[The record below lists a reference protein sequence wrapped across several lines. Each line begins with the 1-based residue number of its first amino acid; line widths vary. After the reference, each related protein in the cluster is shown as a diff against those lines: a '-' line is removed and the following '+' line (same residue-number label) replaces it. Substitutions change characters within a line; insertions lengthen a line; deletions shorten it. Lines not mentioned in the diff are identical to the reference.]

1 MNERRDLSSADLA
14 AVSVGKRKRTKKKPL
29 WCRIIYDDQMVALV
43 RLLGHTGM
51 PLKEMRDKAKPLVE
65 KFGRE
70 RLQEAADEIV
80 ETVGDGD
87 DAIVRLTEQAQKLA
101 IQLIGRPRTESST
114 VTADGISAGS
124 QSPVHNR
131 SEDIQPTTESNSVT
145 TPNEPNLSPSIAASS
160 ESPMASAAAPIESS
174 PTLAREQTEN
184 GSWEWTN
191 YVTSCVAAFLNDDRQ
206 FADECLHLAKLC
218 CERAAQCDSV
228 TSGVQTESQAQT
240 LLLADDLQRLVCEYN
255 PLAEEDVSPF
265 TELLEASLSNVDWHD
280 LANSFLERLKRSVA
294 QCDED

>member
-1 MNERRDLSSADLA
+1 MNEQHDLSSADLA
-14 AVSVGKRKRTKKKPL
+14 AASVGKRKRTKKKPL

-80 ETVGDGD
+80 ETTGDGD

-101 IQLIGRPRTESST
+101 IQLIGRPRTEGST
-114 VTADGISAGS
+114 TAADTHATGSPPPVRNESAAI
-124 QSPVHNR
+124 P
-131 SEDIQPTTESNSVT
+131 PTTETNSAT
-145 TPNEPNLSPSIAASS
+145 RFEENLSPSVATSS
-160 ESPMASAAAPIESS
+160 VSPTDSAAAPIESS
-174 PTLAREQTEN
+174 PTQTREQTED

-206 FADECLHLAKLC
+206 FADECLHLGKQC
-218 CERAAQCDSV
+218 CERAAHCESV
-228 TSGVQTESQAQT
+228 TSEVQTVSQARTQ
-240 LLLADDLQRLVCEYN
+240 LLAEQLQRLVCEYN

-265 TELLEASLSNVDWHD
+265 SELLDSALSNVDWHD
-280 LANSFLERLKRSVA
+280 LADSFLKRLERSIEE
-294 QCDED
+294 CDDD

>member
-1 MNERRDLSSADLA
+1 MNEQHDLSSADLA
-14 AVSVGKRKRTKKKPL
+14 TASVGKRKRTKKKPL

-43 RLLGHTGM
+43 RLLGHEGM

-80 ETVGDGD
+80 ETTGDGD

-114 VTADGISAGS
+114 AAADSIAAGS
-124 QSPVHNR
+124 QPPAPIE
-131 SEDIQPTTESNSVT
+131 SEVISPTTETNSAT
-145 TPNEPNLSPSIAASS
+145 TPCEPNLSPSIAASS
-160 ESPMASAAAPIESS
+160 SPSPALAVPIESS
-174 PTLAREQTEN
+174 PTLAREQTED
-184 GSWEWTN
+184 GSREWTN

-206 FADECLHLAKLC
+206 FADECLHLAKQC
-218 CERAAQCDSV
+218 CERAAHCEPV
-228 TSGVQTESQAQT
+228 TSGVQTETQART
-240 LLLADDLQRLVCEYN
+240 LLLADQLQRLVCEYN

-265 TELLEASLSNVDWHD
+265 SDLLDAALSNVDWHD
-280 LANSFLERLKRSVA
+280 LADSFLNRLKCSA
-294 QCDED
+294 EECGED

>member
-1 MNERRDLSSADLA
+1 MNEQHDLSSADLA
-14 AVSVGKRKRTKKKPL
+14 TASVGKRKRTKKKPL

-43 RLLGHTGM
+43 RLLGHAGM

-80 ETVGDGD
+80 ETIGDGD

-101 IQLIGRPRTESST
+101 IQLIGRPRTENST
-114 VTADGISAGS
+114 ATADSNSNGS
-124 QSPVHNR
+124 QPPVR
-131 SEDIQPTTESNSVT
+131 IESEAIPPTTETNSAT
-145 TPNEPNLSPSIAASS
+145 TFCEPNLSPSIAASS
-160 ESPMASAAAPIESS
+160 ASPTTSAAAPVESS
-174 PTLAREQTEN
+174 PTLAREQTED

-206 FADECLHLAKLC
+206 FADECLHLGKQC
-218 CERAAQCDSV
+218 CERAAHCESV
-228 TSGVQTESQAQT
+228 TSGVQTESQART
-240 LLLADDLQRLVCEYN
+240 LLLADQLQRLVCEYN

-265 TELLEASLSNVDWHD
+265 SELLDSALSNVDWHD
-280 LANSFLERLKRSVA
+280 LADSFLKRLERSA
-294 QCDED
+294 EEED

>member
-1 MNERRDLSSADLA
+1 MNEQHDLSSADLA
-14 AVSVGKRKRTKKKPL
+14 VASVGKRKRTKKKPL
-29 WCRIIYDDQMVALV
+29 WCRIIYDVQMVALV
-43 RLLGHTGM
+43 RLLGHAGM

-80 ETVGDGD
+80 ETIGDGD

-114 VTADGISAGS
+114 ATADSLTTGS
-124 QSPVHNR
+124 PLPVR
-131 SEDIQPTTESNSVT
+131 LESEAIPPTTETNSAT
-145 TPNEPNLSPSIAASS
+145 TLCEPNLPPSIVASS
-160 ESPMASAAAPIESS
+160 ASPTDSAAAPIESP
-174 PTLAREQTEN
+174 PTQTREQTED

-206 FADECLHLAKLC
+206 FADECLHLGKQC
-218 CERAAQCDSV
+218 CERAAHCESV
-228 TSGVQTESQAQT
+228 TSGVQTESQART
-240 LLLADDLQRLVCEYN
+240 LLLADQLQRLVCEYN

-265 TELLEASLSNVDWHD
+265 SELLDSALSNVDWHD
-280 LANSFLERLKRSVA
+280 LADSFLKRLERSA
-294 QCDED
+294 EEED